1 MNPYHPDSPDDD
13 LDLFLLTQAG
23 SEPSFD
29 PVVAD
34 FLHAGHAELMS
45 RCGDDSLV
53 RARSF
58 GFEVPWQYRLDYR
71 TRGLAKG
78 ADGQIVNVDHHSVVL
93 RFLPDCLRHTD
104 HFQMVQYAAPREP
117 APFHPN
123 ICPRTG
129 AICLQIFP
137 GETVVGVVSSLH
149 DLLRWRIRQ
158 LREDDA
164 LNRDACGY
172 GRTFVDKPLDDR
184 PLFGG
189 ASWTLQLEPAEGAK

>member
-1 MNPYHPDSPDDD
+1 MNQYHPDSPDDQ
-13 LDLFLLTQAG
+13 LDFVLLSQAG

-29 PVVAD
+29 SVVAD
-34 FLHAGHAELMS
+34 FLHAGHAELLS
-45 RCGDDSLV
+45 RCSDDSLV
-53 RARSF
+53 RPRSF
-58 GFEVPWQYRLDYR
+58 GFDVPWLYRLDFR
-71 TRGLAKG
+71 TRGLGKG
-78 ADGQIVNVDHHSVVL
+78 ADGLVVNVDHHAVVL
-93 RFLPDCLRHTD
+93 RFTPDCLRHTD

-117 APFHPN
+117 APYHPN

-137 GETVVGVVSSLH
+137 GETVVEVVSSLH
-149 DLLRWRIRQ
+149 DLLRWRIRNV
-158 LREDDA
+158 REDNA

-189 ASWTLQLEPAEGAK
+189 APWTLQLEPAERTT